1 MGIVHT
7 FKAEKLPQQQS
18 TDSSEFKPDVSE
30 MPKHFETYQELARIA
45 RLGRTELPQ
54 LVRDAVYATDVAA
67 LRVAVI
73 QDREKNPIG
82 YDETGKDGMFDTKE
96 EFLKK
101 AA

>member
-1 MGIVHT
+1 MGTLHT
-7 FKAEKLPQQQS
+7 FNAEKLPQQQS
-18 TDSSEFKPDVSE
+18 TDSSDFKPDTSE

-45 RLGRTELPQ
+45 RLGRAEWPQ
-54 LVRDAVYATDVAA
+54 MVRDAVHATDVAA

-82 YDETGKDGMFDTKE
+82 YDESATEGKFDTKE